1 MSATAA
7 GAIGFEPLDL
17 DRHLELLHAWV
28 THPRSVYW
36 QMQGTSLEDVRTE
49 YAAIAA
55 NPHHEALL
63 GTVDGAPA
71 FLVERYHPAHSE
83 LAGHLVHTDGYVGM
97 HVLVAPLPDGAE
109 PVSGH
114 TGAIFAAVMA
124 WLFEDPA
131 VTRVV
136 VEPDARNEA
145 IRAKNV
151 AAGFVELHAIEL
163 PTKTAMLSTCSR
175 EAFAASRLGIEARS
189 ARALV

>member
-1 MSATAA
+1 MTASAV
-7 GAIGFEPLDL
+7 GVIGFEPLDL

-36 QMQGTSLEDVRTE
+36 EMQDASLDDVRTE

-55 NPHHEALL
+55 NSHHEAVL

-71 FLVERYHPAHSE
+71 FLVERYDPAHSE
-83 LAGHLVHTDGYVGM
+83 LADHLVHADGWVGM
-97 HVLVAPLPDGAE
+97 HVLVAPLADGAS
-109 PVSGH
+109 PAPGFTDAV
-114 TGAIFAAVMA
+114 FAAVMA
-124 WLFEDPA
+124 WLFEDPE

-151 AAGFVELHAIEL
+151 AAGFAELHEIEL
-163 PTKTAMLSTCSR
+163 STKTAMLSTCSR
-175 EAFAASRLGIEARS
+175 EAFAASRLGAGLGG
-189 ARALV
+189 AHALV

>member
-1 MSATAA
+1 MSAPGT
-7 GAIGFEPLDL
+7 IGFEPLDL

-36 QMQGTSLEDVRTE
+36 QMQDASLEDVRTE

-63 GTVDGAPA
+63 GTVGGAPA
-71 FLVERYHPAHSE
+71 FLVERYDPAHSE
-83 LAGHLVHTDGYVGM
+83 LVGHLVHTEGYVGM
-97 HVLVAPLPDGAE
+97 HVLVAPLEDGAE
-109 PVSGH
+109 TVHGH
-114 TGAIFAAVMA
+114 TDAIFAAVMA

-136 VEPDARNEA
+136 VEPDARNEP

-151 AAGFVELHAIEL
+151 AAGFVELHEVAL

-175 EAFAASRLGIEARS
+175 EAFATSPLAVERS
-189 ARALV
+189 GGSHALV

>member
-1 MSATAA
+1 MSAPV
-7 GAIGFEPLDL
+7 GPIGFEPLDL
-17 DRHLELLHAWV
+17 DRHLEMLHAWV

-36 QMQGTSLEDVRTE
+36 EMQDASLADVRAE

-55 NPHHEALL
+55 NPHHEALV

-71 FLVERYHPAHSE
+71 FLVERYDPAHSE
-83 LAGHLVHTDGYVGM
+83 LADHLVHSEGYVGM
-97 HVLVAPLPDGAE
+97 HVLVAPIAEGSE

-114 TGAIFAAVMA
+114 TDAVFAAVMA

-151 AAGFVELHAIEL
+151 AAGFVELHEIEL

-175 EAFAASRLGIEARS
+175 EAFAASRLGGTH
-189 ARALV
+189 ALV

>member
-1 MSATAA
+1 MSARGT
-7 GAIGFEPLDL
+7 IGFEPLDL
-17 DRHLELLHAWV
+17 DRHLELLHGWV

-36 QMQGTSLEDVRTE
+36 EMQGASLEDVRSE
-49 YAAIAA
+49 YAAIAV

-71 FLVERYHPAHSE
+71 FLVERYDPAHSE

-97 HVLVAPLPDGAE
+97 HVLVGPLAGGAE

-114 TGAIFAAVMA
+114 TDAIFAAVMA
-124 WLFEDPA
+124 WLFEDPT

-151 AAGFVELHAIEL
+151 AAGFVELEEIEL

-175 EAFAASRLGIEARS
+175 EAFAASRLGVVGRS